1 MRNRVRASLGF
12 LAGFEAAART
22 LSFTQAAAELSLT
35 QSAIS
40 RQIAALEELIG
51 VRLFVRHNRR
61 LELTSAGE
69 ILARSVRSM
78 LRDYEQ
84 ALQSIQPDST
94 RHRVTISTTVSFASL
109 WLVPHLAAFRK
120 EHPGIDV
127 HISADNAV
135 LNLADHDIDL
145 AIRFGRPESV
155 PAGAVTLFGEHVMPV
170 CAPTL
175 VHNHKPPL
183 KEPEDLRHHVLLH
196 LLDTSFAPWLDWRQ
210 WGSANGLEDL
220 RAEGNL
226 TFSHYDQLI
235 AAAVAGEGIALGR
248 LPLLQ
253 QMVDTG
259 KLITPFKGT
268 AAVPRTYALVRN
280 EARQHTPY
288 SDAFVQW
295 LIKTAKA

>member
-1 MRNRVRASLGF
+1 MRNRIRSSLGF

-22 LSFTQAAAELSLT
+22 LSFTLAAGELNLT
-35 QSAIS
+35 QSAVS
-40 RQIAALEELIG
+40 RQIAALEDAVG

-61 LELTSAGE
+61 LELTAAGE
-69 ILARSVRSM
+69 TFARFVRSM
-78 LRDYEQ
+78 LRELDQ
-84 ALQSIQPDST
+84 TLQSIQPDPT

-170 CAPTL
+170 CAPEL
-175 VHNHKPPL
+175 VRNRKPPL
-183 KEPEDLRHHVLLH
+183 KKPEDLRHHVLLH
-196 LLDTSFAPWLDWRQ
+196 LLDTSFVPWMDWRQ
-210 WGSANGLEDL
+210 WGSANGLEEL

-259 KLITPFKGT
+259 KLVTPFKGT
-268 AAVPRTYALVRN
+268 AAIPRTYSLVRN
-280 EARQHTPY
+280 DARPRTPY

-295 LIKTAKA
+295 LIKTARP